1 MVTSTS
7 TSRSLNRKAGVR
19 HPNDATTLAKAT
31 STTTTTLTL
40 ATALTKTKT
49 NKATL
54 FRLPPN
60 EKAFGP
66 NLINKEANELQG
78 YARPEAQVLFSVL
91 VDFSYMN
98 FFLSWLPT
106 LSKSSIALDGNL

>member
-19 HPNDATTLAKAT
+19 HPNDATTLTKAT
-31 STTTTTLTL
+31 TTTTTLTL

-60 EKAFGP
+60 EKAFGL
-66 NLINKEANELQG
+66 NLINPGANELQG
-78 YARPEAQVLFSVL
+78 NARPEAEVLFSVL